1 MCEGLLARL
10 NDPQYVNWLKAG
22 KCLYIVKDALHP
34 YADERV
40 RLFHR
45 ALLRDEPRLRRRCPW
60 ACRPADVKLS
70 RACDSCLHWK
80 SEIVKHHR
88 RPESAL
94 HWDNCAPSAWP
105 THHWELAKAYMP
117 RGQARVK
124 AAHDCDPAALLN
136 LINFCDCFASVTSNP
151 ACVTELLRFRNEL
164 MHSANLHVNDTWMEK
179 FQLALARF
187 VQLFSHVPDMALA
200 EVRLTRMLAVDL
212 SICATDA
219 VDYTGVALAADSEDY
234 EIWPQLIA
242 QWEAALLQE
251 RLRELRRSAEDE
263 TMDSE
268 QLMMLKGF
276 LQENKDLSAKFSAE
290 LPSVGTSAAGRSQ
303 S

>member
-60 ACRPADVKLS
+60 ACRPADV
-70 RACDSCLHWK
+70 
-80 SEIVKHHR
+80 
-88 RPESAL
+88 
-94 HWDNCAPSAWP
+94 
-105 THHWELAKAYMP
+105 KAYMP